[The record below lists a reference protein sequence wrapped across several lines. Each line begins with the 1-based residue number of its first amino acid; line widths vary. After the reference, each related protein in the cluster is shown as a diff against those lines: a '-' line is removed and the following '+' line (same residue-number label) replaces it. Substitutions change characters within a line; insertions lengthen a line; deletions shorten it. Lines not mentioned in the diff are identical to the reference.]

1 MDYNLTSDDYIS
13 VSGFQARMHINTGM
27 SIAANALVIYLI
39 LRHSTESM
47 RSYRWCL
54 LDMNMCYLLF
64 DLHMTVVYEPLPIYK
79 ILGMCSVGLGRVL
92 PAFSGTVLQVVITTL
107 LIGFCIGAIF
117 TAFLFRLLAVFNR
130 MSLIKNPFV
139 ILSLVLIHL
148 LATAPVAY
156 GFLEPYLNG
165 DMTVLTLTLESSP
178 HQSAEY
184 PCFVGNREH
193 VPMFLGF
200 AMIGEVVLWMPLL
213 FAVPTITFRRLKKEQ
228 SRMTARAYRVQKK
241 LLVSLIVQ

>member
-54 LDMNMCYLLF
+54 LDMNVSVKLIVGILFFRLLLGLMPHTNHFKTLDFQMCYLLF

-92 PAFSGTVLQVVITTL
+92 PAFSGTVLQVV
-107 LIGFCIGAIF
+107 
-117 TAFLFRLLAVFNR
+117 
-130 MSLIKNPFV
+130 S
-139 ILSLVLIHL
+139 HL
-148 LATAPVAY
+148 
-156 GFLEPYLNG
+156 
-165 DMTVLTLTLESSP
+165 
-178 HQSAEY
+178 
-184 PCFVGNREH
+184 H
-193 VPMFLGF
+193 V
-200 AMIGEVVLWMPLL
+200 
-213 FAVPTITFRRLKKEQ
+213 
-228 SRMTARAYRVQKK
+228 
-241 LLVSLIVQ
+241 